1 MSKKRL
7 FPVMSG
13 LLAAAGVVA
22 TVSTAG
28 ISQAN
33 DLVCTWT
40 GTAGDEKFSTA
51 SNWNGC
57 GGSAPTA
64 GDIIIF
70 DMSTLTD
77 STNELTNDL
86 NVSLAGVETI
96 VSGAAPNPYVATV
109 YISQLR
115 LENGAVLKTT
125 ATNSNEL
132 GIAAGT
138 EATKAGI
145 VGDGSVEV
153 NGRVFSPISAA
164 GQLKVTRG
172 SALVHDGAVASV
184 EVARPAGSV
193 AFQASSASVSTIQL
207 PAPVTFTGTADGS
220 AGVHFSGYC
229 TQAAWNGCVSS
240 TSVTYNATGAWTLGG
255 NRQVGLLSGTTL
267 KLSTAPTGGS
277 LTKAIGSEGQL
288 QIGSDIITAP
298 VKNTE
303 LAGKVND
310 NVDVAENETATLL
323 EGATR
328 LSIDVYRGGVLKGVG
343 NAGFLT
349 VSDGGKVAPGM
360 SPGCLT
366 SSAIS
371 LSGEYVFELGG
382 TDACTGYDQ
391 IVVTDPVPANAIVI
405 LDPDTAVLT
414 TSRFNDYTP
423 SQGQVFTILDNQGT
437 NQISG
442 TFKDLAE
449 GATFEQNGVVF
460 KVSYVGGTGNDI
472 TLTVQNIPS
481 APDTGL
487 SIKMMNPVYILSA
500 GIAAAALLIVAARR
514 LSRK

>member
-1 MSKKRL
+1 MSKRRI
-7 FPVMSG
+7 FPVI
-13 LLAAAGVVA
+13 AGFIAIAGIVA
-22 TVSTAG
+22 TVTTAG
-28 ISQAN
+28 ISHAT

-40 GTAGDEKFSTA
+40 GTAGDERFSTA

-57 GGSAPTA
+57 GGSAPTV
-64 GDIIIF
+64 GDIIVF

-109 YISQLR
+109 YISQLQ
-115 LENGAVLKTT
+115 LQNGAVLKTV
-125 ATNSNEL
+125 ASNNNEL
-132 GIAAGT
+132 GIAVGT
-138 EATKAGI
+138 EATQAGI
-145 VGDGSVEV
+145 VGEGSVEV
-153 NGRVFSPISAA
+153 NGMVFSPISAA

-172 SALVHDGAVASV
+172 SAMVYDGAVASV
-184 EVARPAGSV
+184 EVARPEGSV
-193 AFQASSASVSTIQL
+193 VFQASSASVSTIQL

-229 TQAAWNGCVSS
+229 TQAAWNGCASS
-240 TSVTYNATGAWTLGG
+240 TSVTYNATGLWTLSG

-267 KLSTAPTGGS
+267 KLSIAPTGGS

-303 LAGKVND
+303 LAGEVNE

-323 EGATR
+323 EGASR
-328 LSIDVYRGGVLKGVG
+328 LSIDIYRGGVLKGVG
-343 NAGFLT
+343 NAGLLT
-349 VSDGGKVAPGM
+349 VHDGGKVAPGM

-366 SSAIS
+366 SSAVS

-382 TDACTGYDQ
+382 SDACTGYDQ
-391 IVVTDPVPANAIVI
+391 IVVTDPVPADAIVI
-405 LDPDTAVLT
+405 LDADTAVLT
-414 TSRFNDYTP
+414 TSRFNNYTP
-423 SQGQVFTILDNQGT
+423 SQGQVFTILDNRGT
-437 NQISG
+437 NPING

-449 GATFEQNGVVF
+449 GATFEQSGVVYR
-460 KVSYVGGTGNDI
+460 VSYVGGTGNDI
-472 TLTVQNIPS
+472 TLTVQNVPT

-487 SIKMMNPVYILSA
+487 TIKMMNPLLLLTA
-500 GIAAAALLIVAARR
+500 GIAAAGTIILTAKRF
-514 LSRK
+514 SR